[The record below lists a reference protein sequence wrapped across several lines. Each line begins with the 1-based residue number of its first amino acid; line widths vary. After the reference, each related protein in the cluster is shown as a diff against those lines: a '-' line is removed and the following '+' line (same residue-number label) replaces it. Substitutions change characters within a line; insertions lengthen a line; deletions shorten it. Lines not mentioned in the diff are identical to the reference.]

1 MPVVTASGGREV
13 GGGGIPKFP
22 GCKWNLPGDLLARLA
37 AGMFTYILEKTNNNN
52 NKQTKTAKGWQYV
65 ELDFK

>member
-1 MPVVTASGGREV
+1 MVV
-13 GGGGIPKFP
+13 P

-37 AGMFTYILEKTNNNN
+37 AGMFTYILEKTKNNN
-52 NKQTKTAKGWQYV
+52 NKQTKTAKRWQYV

>member
-1 MPVVTASGGREV
+1 MPVVTASGGR
-13 GGGGIPKFP
+13 GGAIPKFP

-37 AGMFTYILEKTNNNN
+37 AGMFIYILEKTNNNN
-52 NKQTKTAKGWQYV
+52 KQTKTVKGWQYV